1 MQCNRKLINAK
12 VIYKALKS
20 PFSEEDCR
28 AYADAV
34 VAWRKALDAIE
45 ECVKRFNDSVNKRT
59 KLYKQIRTE
68 NSLLARKQHSALLR
82 SYKQA
87 KENSDK
93 IVSFGFQKQRA

>member
-1 MQCNRKLINAK
+1 MQQKINQRKSD
-12 VIYKALKS
+12 IYKALKS

-68 NSLLARKQHSALLR
+68 NSLL
-82 SYKQA
+82 
-87 KENSDK
+87 
-93 IVSFGFQKQRA
+93 